1 MSSTRIPA
9 TDALLT
15 AYRGPVLVG
24 ITPAI
29 LLGPHPDG
37 GWRVWAEVFGG
48 VMRVRTES
56 VALDVAGVQARD
68 FVVGRLA
75 VVAVVEG
82 FPLDLLTGVAWTADS
97 GCCEVR
103 LSDGRSGSASLRG
116 PEDGP
121 TELPWEVLAAVARE
135 VLR

>member
-9 TDALLT
+9 TDRLLAT
-15 AYRGPVLVG
+15 YRGPVLVG

-37 GWRVWAEVFGG
+37 GWRVWAEVFSGA
-48 VMRVRTES
+48 MRVRTES
-56 VALDVAGVQARD
+56 VALDVAEEQARD

-75 VVAVVEG
+75 AHAG
-82 FPLDLLTGVAWTADS
+82 LDTDHGVWWTATA
-97 GCCEVR
+97 GCCEIGLCDPEENWGSGTMLGSR
-103 LSDGRSGSASLRG
+103 EDFDGG
-116 PEDGP
+116 PLE
-121 TELPWEVLAAVARE
+121 TLAAVARE